1 MVSVQIPDEQHG
13 MLKIYD
19 LTGTLVMIKY
29 FSNAGLFQLNLNT
42 LSAGIYMLTLAP
54 VQQQPM
60 LSSLLRC

>member
-42 LSAGIYMLTLAP
+42 LSAGIYM
-54 VQQQPM
+54 VVFQGENRI
-60 LSSLLRC
+60 LSTKLIIN